1 MPSTRQL
8 LCVVCNRYASESV
21 RDAFDERF
29 PRIMEEMRKV
39 LPGLPAKKESEPT
52 PPPPRTVRLKPPSH
66 DILASLPDV

>member
-1 MPSTRQL
+1 
-8 LCVVCNRYASESV
+8 V